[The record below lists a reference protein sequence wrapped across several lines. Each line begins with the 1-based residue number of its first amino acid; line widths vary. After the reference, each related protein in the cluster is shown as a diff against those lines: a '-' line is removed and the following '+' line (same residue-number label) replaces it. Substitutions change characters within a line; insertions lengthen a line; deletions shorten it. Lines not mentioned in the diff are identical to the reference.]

1 MIVQQIPTPPTPP
14 DIPPIPDV
22 IMGPFMTGDD
32 IARIVAI
39 SLFGVTVLTWIIARG
54 PIGQAI
60 GDVIRRW
67 LGGGS
72 RQELAPEM
80 DVLVHRLDS
89 VQRQLGELAERQDF
103 TERMLAQVRAEKRLP
118 GASDVQR

>member
-1 MIVQQIPTPPTPP
+1 
-14 DIPPIPDV
+14 
-22 IMGPFMTGDD
+22 MTGDD
-32 IARIVAI
+32 IAKIVAA
-39 SLFGVTVLTWIIARG
+39 SLLGLSVIVWIVARG

-72 RQELAPEM
+72 RHEPAPEV
-80 DVLVHRLDS
+80 DALGRRLDS
-89 VQRQLGELAERQDF
+89 MQRQLGELAERQDF
-103 TERMLAQVRAEKRLP
+103 TERMLAQVRSEKRLP